1 MSFILDALQKSE
13 RERHAGQ
20 TPAIDEAL
28 TRSPSLPRRARRGDE
43 TALVI
48 RTALAVSAVF
58 LIAGL
63 TWWLLSRG
71 GQSEGTAATVPEV
84 AIEVSPAAA
93 PEPALVEPAAEI
105 AVPAPAAP
113 MRIDPERLEAP
124 IASADLGP
132 DAASLDE
139 LLDETPEAAAPP
151 PEPPPV
157 DALAQPA
164 TVVSPSPSP
173 SPSPR
178 SSVRP
183 LKDMPP
189 SFRSGFPALS
199 LQVHVYDANP
209 LRRFVLVNGKKYRE
223 TDTLVEGPQVVEIVE
238 NGIVLEQRGTRV
250 LLETPG

>member
-28 TRSPSLPRRARRGDE
+28 SRPLPTPRRGRRSDE
-43 TALVI
+43 TELVI
-48 RTALAVSAVF
+48 RTVLAVSAVF

-63 TWWLLSRG
+63 TWWLLSRAG
-71 GQSEGTAATVPEV
+71 SREAPVPDMAMAVE
-84 AIEVSPAAA
+84 ASDAAA
-93 PEPALVEPAAEI
+93 VQPTSSEPAAEV

-113 MRIDPERLEAP
+113 IRVDPERLQAP

-139 LLDETPEAAAPP
+139 LLDAPEETPAAAPP
-151 PEPPPV
+151 PEPPPL
-157 DALAQPA
+157 DALPQPTA
-164 TVVSPSPSP
+164 TAAVSPP
-173 SPSPR
+173 PR
-178 SSVRP
+178 DSVRP

-189 SFRSGFPALS
+189 SFRSEFPALS
-199 LQVHVYDANP
+199 VQVHVYDANP
-209 LRRFVLVNGKKYRE
+209 LRRFALVNGKKYRE
-223 TDTLVEGPQVVEIVE
+223 TDTLVEGPRVVEIVE

-250 LLETPG
+250 LLEMPR